1 MTAFC
6 AKPDKF
12 TLFYKID
19 QTIVLVFMHLDS
31 PNNSQ
36 INRDYLNTIH
46 ILGMEIKMTQ
56 GQTGKVQK
64 ILTIF
69 LCFWVAFFEGF
80 DLQAPGIAAKG
91 IASSFSLDQVQMG
104 YVFSLGVFGMLFGA
118 FFGGRLAD
126 YFGQKKILILSIA
139 IFGVFMSAT
148 AFAPSVEVLYITR
161 FFTGLGLGAAMP
173 TMISVVGDEATEK
186 NRGKL
191 NSLMYCGLPVG
202 AIFVAG
208 LAMCLPE
215 IQWQSLFL
223 IGGLTPLALIPLMV
237 FILKDKAKDIA
248 VIQTTDVTVPNMV
261 QVLFKQQQYKN
272 TLPLWVGF
280 FFTLMINYI
289 LISWL
294 PNLLMEQG
302 LVKQQAFLVMLVF
315 QVGAVIGT
323 LGLGYLLDHLK
334 LWQLA
339 CIIYIGLFIALTL
352 LFTTTAVPVLI
363 VAGVMGG
370 IFSTGGQ
377 SILYG
382 ISPIFYTGA
391 GKVTGVGSAISLGRL
406 GAMTGPLLTGKILT
420 LGLGTTGILMLSLP
434 AAVVSAVA
442 VAALSRYKSKLK

>member
-1 MTAFC
+1 MAQ
-6 AKPDKF
+6 P
-12 TLFYKID
+12 Y
-19 QTIVLVFMHLDS
+19 S
-31 PNNSQ
+31 
-36 INRDYLNTIH
+36 
-46 ILGMEIKMTQ
+46 
-56 GQTGKVQK
+56 GKAQK

-91 IASSFSLDQVQMG
+91 IAASFGLDQIQMG

-118 FFGGRLAD
+118 FFGGRIAD
-126 YFGQKKILILSIA
+126 YLGQKKVLMLSVT
-139 IFGVFMSAT
+139 IFGLFMSLT
-148 AFAPSVEVLYITR
+148 AIAPSVEVLYAAR

-173 TMISVVGDEATEK
+173 TMISVVGDEATEA

-208 LAMCLPE
+208 LAMLLPE
-215 IQWQSLFL
+215 IQWQTLFL
-223 IGGLTPLALIPLMV
+223 IGGLTPLALIPLMA
-237 FILKDKAKDIA
+237 FILKDKPKVNAEVQVSGEA
-248 VIQTTDVTVPNMV
+248 VPGMAE
-261 QVLFKQQQYKN
+261 VLFKQRQYKN
-272 TLPLWVGF
+272 TVPLWVGF

-302 LVKQQAFLVMLVF
+302 LQKQQAFLVMLVF

-323 LGLGYLLDHLK
+323 LSLGYLLDRLK
-334 LWQLA
+334 LWQMA
-339 CIIYIGLFIALTL
+339 TIIYSGLFVALVL
-352 LFTTTAVPVLI
+352 LFTTTSIPLLI
-363 VAGVMGG
+363 LAGVMGG

-382 ISPIFYTGA
+382 ISPIFYSGA

-406 GAMTGPLLTGKILT
+406 GAMTGPLLTGKILA
-420 LGLGTTGILMLSLP
+420 LGLGTTGILVASLP
-434 AAVVSAVA
+434 AVVVSAVA
-442 VAALSRYKSKLK
+442 VTALSRYKAAHK

>member
-1 MTAFC
+1 MA
-6 AKPDKF
+6 
-12 TLFYKID
+12 
-19 QTIVLVFMHLDS
+19 QTH
-31 PNNSQ
+31 
-36 INRDYLNTIH
+36 
-46 ILGMEIKMTQ
+46 
-56 GQTGKVQK
+56 TGKLQK

-91 IASSFSLDQVQMG
+91 IAATFGLDQVQMG

-118 FFGGRLAD
+118 FFGGRIAD
-126 YFGQKKILILSIA
+126 YLGQKKVLMLSIG
-139 IFGVFMSAT
+139 IFGVFMSLT
-148 AFAPSVEVLYITR
+148 AIAPSIEILYAAR

-173 TMISVVGDEATEK
+173 TMISVVGDEATEA

-208 LAMCLPE
+208 LAILLPE
-215 IQWQSLFL
+215 IQWQTLFL
-223 IGGLTPLALIPLMV
+223 IGGLTPLALIPFMAI
-237 FILKDKAKDIA
+237 ILKDKPKPVA
-248 VIQTTDVTVPNMV
+248 VVQVSTEAVPGMA
-261 QVLFKQQQYKN
+261 QVLFKDQQYKN
-272 TLPLWVGF
+272 TFPLWVGF

-302 LVKQQAFLVMLVF
+302 LQKQQAFMVMLVF

-323 LGLGYLLDHLK
+323 LALGYLLDRLK
-334 LWQLA
+334 LWQMA
-339 CIIYIGLFIALTL
+339 VIIYSGLFIALSL
-352 LFTTTAVPVLI
+352 LFTTNSIPMLVM
-363 VAGVMGG
+363 AGVMGG

-382 ISPIFYTGA
+382 ISPIFYSGT

-406 GAMTGPLLTGKILT
+406 GAMTGPLLTGKILA
-420 LGLGTTGILMLSLP
+420 LGLGTTGILMASLP
-434 AAVVSAVA
+434 AVVISAVA
-442 VAALSRYKSKLK
+442 VTALSRYKSAHK

>member
-1 MTAFC
+1 MA
-6 AKPDKF
+6 
-12 TLFYKID
+12 
-19 QTIVLVFMHLDS
+19 QTHTRKL
-31 PNNSQ
+31 
-36 INRDYLNTIH
+36 
-46 ILGMEIKMTQ
+46 
-56 GQTGKVQK
+56 QK

-91 IASSFSLDQVQMG
+91 IAATFGLDQVQMG
-104 YVFSLGVFGMLFGA
+104 YIFSLGVFGMLFGA
-118 FFGGRLAD
+118 FFGGRIAD
-126 YFGQKKILILSIA
+126 YLGQKKVLMLSIG
-139 IFGVFMSAT
+139 IFGIFFSLSAI
-148 AFAPSVEVLYITR
+148 APSLEILYIAR

-173 TMISVVGDEATEK
+173 TMISVVGDEATEA

-208 LAMCLPE
+208 LAILLPE
-215 IQWQSLFL
+215 IQWQTLFL
-223 IGGLTPLALIPLMV
+223 IGGLTPLALIPFMA
-237 FILKDKAKDIA
+237 FILKDKPKPVAA
-248 VIQTTDVTVPNMV
+248 VQVSTEDVPGMA
-261 QVLFKQQQYKN
+261 QVLFKNQQYKN

-302 LVKQQAFLVMLVF
+302 LQKQQAFMVMLVF

-323 LGLGYLLDHLK
+323 LALGYLLDRLK
-334 LWQLA
+334 LWQMA
-339 CIIYIGLFIALTL
+339 VIIYIGLFVALSL
-352 LFTTTAVPVLI
+352 LFTTTSIPMLVL
-363 VAGVMGG
+363 AGVMGG

-382 ISPIFYTGA
+382 ISPIFYSGT

-406 GAMTGPLLTGKILT
+406 GAMTGPLLTGKILA
-420 LGLGTTGILMLSLP
+420 LGLGTTGILMASLP
-434 AAVVSAVA
+434 AVVISAVA
-442 VAALSRYKSKLK
+442 VTVLSRYKSAHK

>member
-1 MTAFC
+1 MA
-6 AKPDKF
+6 
-12 TLFYKID
+12 
-19 QTIVLVFMHLDS
+19 QTH
-31 PNNSQ
+31 
-36 INRDYLNTIH
+36 
-46 ILGMEIKMTQ
+46 
-56 GQTGKVQK
+56 TGKLQK
-64 ILTIF
+64 FLTIF

-91 IASSFSLDQVQMG
+91 IAATFGLDQVQMG

-118 FFGGRLAD
+118 FFGGRIAD
-126 YFGQKKILILSIA
+126 YFGQKKVLMLSIA
-139 IFGVFMSAT
+139 IFGIFMSLT
-148 AFAPSVEVLYITR
+148 ALAPSVEALYAAR

-173 TMISVVGDEATEK
+173 TMISVVGDEATEA

-202 AIFVAG
+202 AIFVAS
-208 LAMCLPE
+208 LAILLPE
-215 IQWQSLFL
+215 VQWQTLFL
-223 IGGLTPLALIPLMV
+223 IGGLTPLLLIPLMAV
-237 FILKDKAKDIA
+237 ILKDKPKVVVVEKAAIE
-248 VIQTTDVTVPNMV
+248 TVPNMA
-261 QVLFKQQQYKN
+261 QVLFKNQQYKN

-302 LVKQQAFLVMLVF
+302 LEKPQAFMVMLVF

-323 LGLGYLLDHLK
+323 LALGYLLDRLK
-334 LWQLA
+334 LWQMA
-339 CIIYIGLFIALTL
+339 TIIYGGLFIALVL
-352 LFTTTAVPVLI
+352 LFTTTSIPVLI
-363 VAGVMGG
+363 LAGVMGG

-382 ISPIFYTGA
+382 ISPIFYSGM

-420 LGLGTTGILMLSLP
+420 LGLGATGILIASLP
-434 AAVVSAVA
+434 AVVISAVA
-442 VAALSRYKSKLK
+442 VTALSRYKSTYK

>member
-1 MTAFC
+1 MA
-6 AKPDKF
+6 
-12 TLFYKID
+12 
-19 QTIVLVFMHLDS
+19 QTH
-31 PNNSQ
+31 
-36 INRDYLNTIH
+36 
-46 ILGMEIKMTQ
+46 
-56 GQTGKVQK
+56 TGKLQK
-64 ILTIF
+64 FLTIF

-91 IASSFSLDQVQMG
+91 IAATFGLDQVQMG

-118 FFGGRLAD
+118 FFGGRIAD
-126 YFGQKKILILSIA
+126 YLGQKKVLMLSIA
-139 IFGVFMSAT
+139 IFGVFMSLT
-148 AFAPSVEVLYITR
+148 ALAPSVEALYAAR

-173 TMISVVGDEATEK
+173 TMISVVGDEATEA

-202 AIFVAG
+202 AIFVAS
-208 LAMCLPE
+208 LAILLPE
-215 IQWQSLFL
+215 VQWQTLFL
-223 IGGLTPLALIPLMV
+223 IGGLTPLLLIPLMAV
-237 FILKDKAKDIA
+237 ILKDKPKVVVVEKAAIE
-248 VIQTTDVTVPNMV
+248 TVPNMA
-261 QVLFKQQQYKN
+261 QVLFKNQQYKN

-302 LVKQQAFLVMLVF
+302 LEKPKAFMVMLVF

-323 LGLGYLLDHLK
+323 LALGYLLDRLK
-334 LWQLA
+334 LWQMA
-339 CIIYIGLFIALTL
+339 TIIYGGLFVALVL
-352 LFTTTAVPVLI
+352 LFTTTSIPVLI
-363 VAGVMGG
+363 LAGVMGG

-382 ISPIFYTGA
+382 ISPIFYSGM

-420 LGLGTTGILMLSLP
+420 LGLGATGILIASLP
-434 AAVVSAVA
+434 AVVISAVA
-442 VAALSRYKSKLK
+442 VTALSRYKSTYK

>member
-1 MTAFC
+1 
-6 AKPDKF
+6 
-12 TLFYKID
+12 
-19 QTIVLVFMHLDS
+19 
-31 PNNSQ
+31 
-36 INRDYLNTIH
+36 
-46 ILGMEIKMTQ
+46 MTQ
-56 GQTGKVQK
+56 IQTGKVQK

-91 IASSFSLDQVQMG
+91 IAATFGLDQVQMG

-118 FFGGRLAD
+118 FFGGRIAD
-126 YFGQKKILILSIA
+126 YLGQKKVLMFSIA
-139 IFGVFMSAT
+139 IFGVFMSIT
-148 AFAPSVEVLYITR
+148 ALAPSVEVLYVAR

-173 TMISVVGDEATEK
+173 TMISVVGDEATER

-202 AIFVAG
+202 AIFVAS
-208 LAMCLPE
+208 LAILLPD
-215 IQWQSLFL
+215 IKWQTLFL
-223 IGGLTPLALIPLMV
+223 IGGLTPLVLIPLMAV
-237 FILKDKAKDIA
+237 ILKDKPKA
-248 VIQTTDVTVPNMV
+248 VTVAQVSTDVMPNMA
-261 QVLFKQQQYKN
+261 QVLFKNQQYKN
-272 TLPLWVGF
+272 TVPLWVGF

-302 LVKQQAFLVMLVF
+302 LEKKQAFMVMLVF

-323 LGLGYLLDHLK
+323 LALGYLLDRLK

-339 CIIYIGLFIALTL
+339 TIIYSGLFIALSL
-352 LFTTTAVPVLI
+352 LFTTTSIPMLI
-363 VAGVMGG
+363 LAGLMGG

-382 ISPIFYTGA
+382 ISPIFYSSM

-406 GAMTGPLLTGKILT
+406 GAMTGPLLTGKILA
-420 LGLGTTGILMLSLP
+420 LGLGTTGILVASLP
-434 AAVVSAVA
+434 AVLISAIAVA
-442 VAALSRYKSKLK
+442 TLSHYKSTLK

>member
-1 MTAFC
+1 
-6 AKPDKF
+6 
-12 TLFYKID
+12 
-19 QTIVLVFMHLDS
+19 
-31 PNNSQ
+31 
-36 INRDYLNTIH
+36 
-46 ILGMEIKMTQ
+46 MTQ
-56 GQTGKVQK
+56 THTGKLQK

-91 IASSFSLDQVQMG
+91 IAATFGLDQVQMG

-118 FFGGRLAD
+118 FFGGRIAD
-126 YFGQKKILILSIA
+126 YLGQKKVLMLSIG
-139 IFGVFMSAT
+139 IFGVFMSLT
-148 AFAPSVEVLYITR
+148 AIAPSVEVLYAAR

-173 TMISVVGDEATEK
+173 TMISVVGDEATEA

-208 LAMCLPE
+208 LAILLPE
-215 IQWQSLFL
+215 IQWQILFL
-223 IGGLTPLALIPLMV
+223 IGGLTPLALIPFMAM
-237 FILKDKAKDIA
+237 ILKDKPKPEA
-248 VIQTTDVTVPNMV
+248 VVQVSTEAVPGMA
-261 QVLFKQQQYKN
+261 QVLFKNQQYKN

-302 LVKQQAFLVMLVF
+302 LQKQQAFMVMLVF

-323 LGLGYLLDHLK
+323 LALGYLLDRLK
-334 LWQLA
+334 LWQMA
-339 CIIYIGLFIALTL
+339 VIIYSGLFVALSL
-352 LFTTTAVPVLI
+352 LFTSTSIPMLVL
-363 VAGVMGG
+363 AGVMGG

-382 ISPIFYTGA
+382 ISPIFYSGT

-406 GAMTGPLLTGKILT
+406 GAMTGPLLTGKILA
-420 LGLGTTGILMLSLP
+420 LGLGTTGILMASLP
-434 AAVVSAVA
+434 AVVISAVA
-442 VAALSRYKSKLK
+442 VTALSRYKSAHK

>member
-1 MTAFC
+1 MA
-6 AKPDKF
+6 
-12 TLFYKID
+12 
-19 QTIVLVFMHLDS
+19 QTH
-31 PNNSQ
+31 
-36 INRDYLNTIH
+36 
-46 ILGMEIKMTQ
+46 
-56 GQTGKVQK
+56 TGKLQK

-91 IASSFSLDQVQMG
+91 IAATFGLDQVQMG

-118 FFGGRLAD
+118 FFGGRIAD
-126 YFGQKKILILSIA
+126 YLGQKKVLMLSIG
-139 IFGVFMSAT
+139 IFGVFMSLT
-148 AFAPSVEVLYITR
+148 AIAPSIEILYAAR

-173 TMISVVGDEATEK
+173 TMISVVGDEATEA

-208 LAMCLPE
+208 LAILLPE
-215 IQWQSLFL
+215 IQWQTLFL
-223 IGGLTPLALIPLMV
+223 IGGLTPLALIPFMAI
-237 FILKDKAKDIA
+237 ILKDKPKPVA
-248 VIQTTDVTVPNMV
+248 VAQVSTEVVPGMA
-261 QVLFKQQQYKN
+261 QVLFKDQQYKN
-272 TLPLWVGF
+272 TFPLWVGF

-302 LVKQQAFLVMLVF
+302 LQKQQAFMVMLVF

-323 LGLGYLLDHLK
+323 LALGYLLDRLK
-334 LWQLA
+334 LWQMA
-339 CIIYIGLFIALTL
+339 VIIYSGLFVALSL
-352 LFTTTAVPVLI
+352 LFTTTSISMLVL
-363 VAGVMGG
+363 AGVMGG

-382 ISPIFYTGA
+382 ISPIFYSGT

-406 GAMTGPLLTGKILT
+406 GAMTGPLLTGKILA
-420 LGLGTTGILMLSLP
+420 LGLGTTGILMASLP
-434 AAVVSAVA
+434 AVVISAVA
-442 VAALSRYKSKLK
+442 VTALSRYKSAHK